1 MHELAKSV
9 TDSMVMT
16 ASQFD
21 KLSDAEIDE
30 LPVLPLVIARCA
42 PNTKVRMIDALH
54 RRKAFAAMTGDG
66 VNDSPSLKR
75 ADVGIAMGMAGSD
88 VAKDASDIVLTDD
101 NFASILNAIEEGR
114 RMFDNIKKFLCH
126 LLAQNVAQAVILLVG
141 LAFKD
146 ADRFSVFPITPVEIM
161 WVIMVTSSFPDM
173 GLGFEK
179 PSADIMQRPPHNLK
193 RGVFTLEVILDM
205 IVYGLWIAVLCLGA
219 FTLVVYGPGDDG
231 FGTGCNAGYSSAC
244 DTVFRARATCF
255 ACLTWF
261 SLFLAW
267 EMMHLRRSFF
277 RMQPKSPYYLTQW
290 FRDVWQNQFLF
301 WAVVAGFVTIFPIIY
316 IPGLN
321 RVVFKHTAITWEWAI
336 VATAT
341 ILFFGGIESWKY
353 AKRVYFRRQD
363 RKSGGGTDL
372 ESKVFERYLSGVSDG
387 GVVQKQRK

>member
-1 MHELAKSV
+1 MHELAKDV

-21 KLSDAEIDE
+21 KLSDSEIDK

-42 PNTKVRMIDALH
+42 PNTKVRMIDSLH
-54 RRKAFAAMTGDG
+54 RRKAFVAMTGDG

-126 LLAQNVAQAVILLVG
+126 LLAQNVAQALILLVG

-161 WVIMVTSSFPDM
+161 WIIMITSSFPDM
-173 GLGFEK
+173 GLGFER

-193 RGVFTLEVILDM
+193 RGVFTLEIILDM
-205 IVYGLWIAVLCLGA
+205 IVYGLWIAALCLGA

-231 FGTGCNAGYSSAC
+231 FGIGCNASYSSAC
-244 DTVFRARATCF
+244 DAVFRARATCF

-267 EMMHLRRSFF
+267 EMMNLRRSFF
-277 RMQPKSPYYLTQW
+277 RMQPGSPYYLTQW

-336 VATAT
+336 VVVAT
-341 ILFFGGIESWKY
+341 ILFFGGIESWKFG
-353 AKRVYFRRQD
+353 KRVYFRRQD
-363 RKSGGGTDL
+363 MKDGRGRDL
-372 ESKVFERYLSGVSDG
+372 ESKVFERYLSGHSDG
-387 GVVQKQRK
+387 GIVQQKK